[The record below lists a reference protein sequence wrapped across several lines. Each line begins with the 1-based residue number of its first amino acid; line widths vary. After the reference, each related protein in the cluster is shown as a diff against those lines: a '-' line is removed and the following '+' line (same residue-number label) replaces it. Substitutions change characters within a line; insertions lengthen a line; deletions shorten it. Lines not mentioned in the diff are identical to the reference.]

1 MERGIRKVEQ
11 PKVKPKGKVYIC
23 GAGPGD
29 RNLLTIKA
37 CKLLSECDVILY
49 DRLVNKGIL
58 NMASSQ
64 SEKVYVGRE
73 SGDPTTNQ
81 TITN

>member
-1 MERGIRKVEQ
+1 MEQ

-64 SEKVYVGRE
+64 SEKVRDADLNAARNIALRGAGKV
-73 SGDPTTNQ
+73 
-81 TITN
+81 